1 MSNETPIEELL
12 KILNN
17 LDEFVENV
25 NDDQIKDLLI
35 NLINKP
41 LKT

>member
-25 NDDQIKDLLI
+25 NDDQIKDFLI